1 MSSVSTLLFQN
12 SSIKQ
17 NRWDSVSTMDN
28 LITID
33 GPGGSGKGTVAKL
46 LAAKLGWN
54 ILDSGALYRLIAL
67 ISENIKETDPDIIGI
82 ELKDK
87 NIFFKLKGD
96 QYHLIFDGKDITD
109 TIRREE
115 IGIKASDLA
124 HNQNIRDLIKDTQR
138 SFYNPNTG
146 LIADGRDMGS
156 VVFPEAK
163 IKIYLDASIE
173 ERAKRRQ
180 IQLKEKGMEV
190 NMRNLISSLEDRDL
204 KDKNRDVSPLL
215 IPEGAKVIDS
225 TNLSIDEVVNKI
237 MDLI

>member
-1 MSSVSTLLFQN
+1 
-12 SSIKQ
+12 
-17 NRWDSVSTMDN
+17 MDK

-33 GPGGSGKGTVAKL
+33 GPGGSGKGTVAKI

-67 ISENIKETDPDIIGI
+67 ISENINKTDSDSIGK

-87 NIFFKLKGD
+87 SIFFELVKD
-96 QYHLIFDGKDITD
+96 QYHLFFDGKDLTNF
-109 TIRREE
+109 IRREE

-124 HNQNIRDLIKDTQR
+124 HNQNIRNLIKDTQR
-138 SFYNPNTG
+138 SFYDPNIG

-156 VVFPEAK
+156 VVFPEAG

-215 IPEGAKVIDS
+215 IPKGAKVIDS

>member
-1 MSSVSTLLFQN
+1 
-12 SSIKQ
+12 
-17 NRWDSVSTMDN
+17 MDK

-33 GPGGSGKGTVAKL
+33 GPGGSGKGTVAKI

-67 ISENIKETDPDIIGI
+67 ISENINKTDPDSIGK

-87 NIFFKLKGD
+87 SIFFELVKD
-96 QYHLIFDGKDITD
+96 QYHLFFDGKDVTNF
-109 TIRREE
+109 IRREE
-115 IGIKASDLA
+115 IGVKASDLA
-124 HNQNIRDLIKDTQR
+124 HNQNIRNLNKDTQR
-138 SFYNPNTG
+138 SFYDPNIG

-156 VVFPEAK
+156 VVFPEAG

-225 TNLSIDEVVNKI
+225 TNLLIDEVVKKI

>member
-1 MSSVSTLLFQN
+1 
-12 SSIKQ
+12 
-17 NRWDSVSTMDN
+17 MDK

-33 GPGGSGKGTVAKL
+33 GPGGSGKGTVAKI

-67 ISENIKETDPDIIGI
+67 ISENINKTDPDSIGK

-87 NIFFKLKGD
+87 SIFFELIKD
-96 QYHLIFDGKDITD
+96 QYHLFFDGKDVTNF
-109 TIRREE
+109 IRREE

-124 HNQNIRDLIKDTQR
+124 HNQNIRNLIKDTQR
-138 SFYNPNTG
+138 SFYDPNIG

-156 VVFPEAK
+156 VVFPEAG

-215 IPEGAKVIDS
+215 IPQGAKVIDS

>member
-1 MSSVSTLLFQN
+1 
-12 SSIKQ
+12 
-17 NRWDSVSTMDN
+17 MDK

-33 GPGGSGKGTVAKL
+33 GPGGSGKGTVAKI

-67 ISENIKETDPDIIGI
+67 ISENIKETDPDSIGK

-87 NIFFKLKGD
+87 SIFFELVKD
-96 QYHLIFDGKDITD
+96 QYHLFFDGKDVTNF
-109 TIRREE
+109 IRREE

-124 HNQNIRDLIKDTQR
+124 HNQNIRNLIKDTQR
-138 SFYNPNTG
+138 SFYDPNIG

-156 VVFPEAK
+156 VVFPEAR

>member
-1 MSSVSTLLFQN
+1 
-12 SSIKQ
+12 
-17 NRWDSVSTMDN
+17 MDK

-33 GPGGSGKGTVAKL
+33 GPGGSGKGTVAKI

-67 ISENIKETDPDIIGI
+67 ISENIKKTDPDSIGK

-87 NIFFKLKGD
+87 SIFFELVKD
-96 QYHLIFDGKDITD
+96 QYHLFFDGKDVTNF
-109 TIRREE
+109 IRREE
-115 IGIKASDLA
+115 IGVKASDLA
-124 HNQNIRDLIKDTQR
+124 HNQNIRNLIKDTQR
-138 SFYNPNTG
+138 SFYDPNIG

-156 VVFPEAK
+156 VVFPEAG
-163 IKIYLDASIE
+163 IQIYLDASIE

-215 IPEGAKVIDS
+215 IPQGQK
-225 TNLSIDEVVNKI
+225 
-237 MDLI
+237 

>member
-1 MSSVSTLLFQN
+1 
-12 SSIKQ
+12 
-17 NRWDSVSTMDN
+17 MDK

-33 GPGGSGKGTVAKL
+33 GPGGSGKGTVAKIL
-46 LAAKLGWN
+46 SAKLGWN

-67 ISENIKETDPDIIGI
+67 ISENIKKTDPDSIGK

-87 NIFFKLKGD
+87 SIFFELVKD
-96 QYHLIFDGKDITD
+96 QYHLFFDGKDVTNF
-109 TIRREE
+109 IRREE

-124 HNQNIRDLIKDTQR
+124 HNQNIRNLIKDTQR
-138 SFYNPNTG
+138 SFYDPNIG

-156 VVFPEAK
+156 VVFPEAG

-204 KDKNRDVSPLL
+204 KDKNRDISPLL
-215 IPEGAKVIDS
+215 IPQGAKVIDS

>member
-1 MSSVSTLLFQN
+1 
-12 SSIKQ
+12 
-17 NRWDSVSTMDN
+17 MDN

-46 LAAKLGWN
+46 LATKLGWN
-54 ILDSGALYRLIAL
+54 ILDSGALYRLLAL
-67 ISENIKETDPDIIGI
+67 ISENIKETDPDSIGI
-82 ELKDK
+82 VLKDK

-124 HNQNIRDLIKDTQR
+124 RNQNIRDLIKDTQR
-138 SFYNPNTG
+138 SFYDPNIG

-156 VVFPEAK
+156 VVFPEAE

-190 NMRNLISSLEDRDL
+190 NMRNLISSLEDRDT

-215 IPEGAKVIDS
+215 IPQGAKVIDS

>member
-1 MSSVSTLLFQN
+1 
-12 SSIKQ
+12 
-17 NRWDSVSTMDN
+17 MDK

-33 GPGGSGKGTVAKL
+33 GPGGSGKGTVAKI

-67 ISENIKETDPDIIGI
+67 ISENIKKTDPDSIGK

-87 NIFFKLKGD
+87 SIFFELVKD
-96 QYHLIFDGKDITD
+96 QYHLFFDGKDVTNF
-109 TIRREE
+109 IRREE

-124 HNQNIRDLIKDTQR
+124 HNQNIRNLIKDTQR
-138 SFYNPNTG
+138 SFYDPNIG

-156 VVFPEAK
+156 VVFPEAG

>member
-1 MSSVSTLLFQN
+1 
-12 SSIKQ
+12 
-17 NRWDSVSTMDN
+17 MDK

-33 GPGGSGKGTVAKL
+33 GPGGSGKGTVAKI

-67 ISENIKETDPDIIGI
+67 ISENIKKTDPDLIGK

-87 NIFFKLKGD
+87 GIFFELVKD
-96 QYHLIFDGKDITD
+96 QYHLFFDGKDVTNF
-109 TIRREE
+109 IRREE
-115 IGIKASDLA
+115 IGVKASDLA
-124 HNQNIRDLIKDTQR
+124 HNQNIRNLIKDTQR
-138 SFYNPNTG
+138 SFYDPNIG

-156 VVFPEAK
+156 VVFPEAG

>member
-1 MSSVSTLLFQN
+1 
-12 SSIKQ
+12 
-17 NRWDSVSTMDN
+17 MDK

-33 GPGGSGKGTVAKL
+33 GPGGSGKGTVAKI

-67 ISENIKETDPDIIGI
+67 ISENIKKTDPDSIGK

-87 NIFFKLKGD
+87 SIFFELVKD
-96 QYHLIFDGKDITD
+96 QYHLFFDGKDVTNF
-109 TIRREE
+109 IRREE

-124 HNQNIRDLIKDTQR
+124 HNQNIRNLIKDTQR
-138 SFYNPNTG
+138 SFYDPNIG

-156 VVFPEAK
+156 VVFPEAG

-237 MDLI
+237 MDLV

>member
-1 MSSVSTLLFQN
+1 
-12 SSIKQ
+12 
-17 NRWDSVSTMDN
+17 MDK

-33 GPGGSGKGTVAKL
+33 GPGGSGKGTVAKI

-67 ISENIKETDPDIIGI
+67 ISENIDKTDPDSIGK

-87 NIFFKLKGD
+87 SIFFELVKD
-96 QYHLIFDGKDITD
+96 QYHLFFDGKDVTNF
-109 TIRREE
+109 IRREE
-115 IGIKASDLA
+115 IGVKASDLA
-124 HNQNIRDLIKDTQR
+124 HNQNIRNLIKDTQR
-138 SFYNPNTG
+138 SFYDPNIG

-237 MDLI
+237 IDLI

>member
-1 MSSVSTLLFQN
+1 
-12 SSIKQ
+12 
-17 NRWDSVSTMDN
+17 MDK

-33 GPGGSGKGTVAKL
+33 GPGGSGKGTVAKI
-46 LAAKLGWN
+46 LAAKLEWN

-67 ISENIKETDPDIIGI
+67 ISENIKETDPDSIGK

-87 NIFFKLKGD
+87 IIFFELVKD
-96 QYHLIFDGKDITD
+96 QYHLFFDGKDVTNF
-109 TIRREE
+109 IRREE
-115 IGIKASDLA
+115 IGVKASDLA
-124 HNQNIRDLIKDTQR
+124 HNQNIRNLIKDTQR
-138 SFYNPNTG
+138 SFYDPNIG

-156 VVFPEAK
+156 VVFPEAG

-190 NMRNLISSLEDRDL
+190 NIRNLISSLEDRDL

-215 IPEGAKVIDS
+215 IPQGAKVIDS

-237 MDLI
+237 MDVI

>member
-1 MSSVSTLLFQN
+1 
-12 SSIKQ
+12 
-17 NRWDSVSTMDN
+17 MDK

-67 ISENIKETDPDIIGI
+67 ISENIKKTDPDSIGT

-87 NIFFKLKGD
+87 NIFFKLIRD
-96 QYHLIFDGKDITD
+96 QYHLLFDGKDVTD
-109 TIRREE
+109 IIRTEE
-115 IGIKASDLA
+115 IGTKASDLA

-138 SFYNPNTG
+138 SFYNPNIG

-190 NMRNLISSLEDRDL
+190 NMRNLILSLEDRDL

-215 IPEGAKVIDS
+215 IPHGAKVIDS

>member
-1 MSSVSTLLFQN
+1 
-12 SSIKQ
+12 
-17 NRWDSVSTMDN
+17 MDN

-67 ISENIKETDPDIIGI
+67 ISENINKTDPDSIGK

-87 NIFFKLKGD
+87 SIFFELVKD
-96 QYHLIFDGKDITD
+96 QYHLFFGGKDVTNF
-109 TIRREE
+109 IRSEE

-138 SFYNPNTG
+138 SFYDPNIG

-156 VVFPEAK
+156 VVFPEAG

-215 IPEGAKVIDS
+215 IPQGAKVIDS
-225 TNLSIDEVVNKI
+225 TNLSIDEVINKI

>member
-1 MSSVSTLLFQN
+1 
-12 SSIKQ
+12 
-17 NRWDSVSTMDN
+17 MDK

-33 GPGGSGKGTVAKL
+33 GPGGSGKGTVAKI

-67 ISENIKETDPDIIGI
+67 ISENIKETDPDSIGK

-87 NIFFKLKGD
+87 SIFFELVKD
-96 QYHLIFDGKDITD
+96 QYHLFFDGKDVTNF
-109 TIRREE
+109 IRREE
-115 IGIKASDLA
+115 IAVKASDLA
-124 HNQNIRDLIKDTQR
+124 HNQNIRNLIKDTQR
-138 SFYNPNTG
+138 SFYDPNIG

-156 VVFPEAK
+156 VVFPEAR

-215 IPEGAKVIDS
+215 IPQGAKVIDS

>member
-1 MSSVSTLLFQN
+1 
-12 SSIKQ
+12 
-17 NRWDSVSTMDN
+17 MDK

-33 GPGGSGKGTVAKL
+33 GPGGSGKGTVAKI

-67 ISENIKETDPDIIGI
+67 ISENIKKTDPDSIGK

-87 NIFFKLKGD
+87 SIFFELVKD
-96 QYHLIFDGKDITD
+96 QYHLFFDGKDVTNF
-109 TIRREE
+109 IRREE

-124 HNQNIRDLIKDTQR
+124 HNQNIRNLIKDTQR
-138 SFYNPNTG
+138 SFYDPNIG

-156 VVFPEAK
+156 VVFPEAG

-215 IPEGAKVIDS
+215 IPQGAKVIDS

-237 MDLI
+237 MDLV

>member
-1 MSSVSTLLFQN
+1 M
-12 SSIKQ
+12 
-17 NRWDSVSTMDN
+17 
-28 LITID
+28 
-33 GPGGSGKGTVAKL
+33 
-46 LAAKLGWN
+46 
-54 ILDSGALYRLIAL
+54 LYGVGEFEYDRVHLNDA
-67 ISENIKETDPDIIGI
+67 ENIKETDPDSIGI

-96 QYHLIFDGKDITD
+96 QYHLFFDGKDVTD

-138 SFYNPNTG
+138 SFYDPNTG

-237 MDLI
+237 MDLV

>member
-1 MSSVSTLLFQN
+1 
-12 SSIKQ
+12 
-17 NRWDSVSTMDN
+17 MDK

-33 GPGGSGKGTVAKL
+33 GPGGSGKGTVAKI

-67 ISENIKETDPDIIGI
+67 ISENIKKTDPDSIGK

-87 NIFFKLKGD
+87 GIFFELVKD
-96 QYHLIFDGKDITD
+96 QYHLFFDGKDVTNF
-109 TIRREE
+109 IRREE

-124 HNQNIRDLIKDTQR
+124 HNQNIRNLIKDTQR
-138 SFYNPNTG
+138 SFYDPNIG

-156 VVFPEAK
+156 VVFPEAG

-215 IPEGAKVIDS
+215 IPQGAKVIDS

-237 MDLI
+237 MDLT

>member
-1 MSSVSTLLFQN
+1 
-12 SSIKQ
+12 
-17 NRWDSVSTMDN
+17 MDK

-33 GPGGSGKGTVAKL
+33 GPGGSGKGTVAKI

-67 ISENIKETDPDIIGI
+67 ISENIKKTDPDSIGK

-87 NIFFKLKGD
+87 SIFFELVKD
-96 QYHLIFDGKDITD
+96 QYHLFFDGKDVTNF
-109 TIRREE
+109 IRREE
-115 IGIKASDLA
+115 IGVKASDLA
-124 HNQNIRDLIKDTQR
+124 HNQNIRNLIKDTQR
-138 SFYNPNTG
+138 SFYDPNIG

-156 VVFPEAK
+156 VVFPEAG

-190 NMRNLISSLEDRDL
+190 NMRNLISSLEERDL
-204 KDKNRDVSPLL
+204 KDKNREVSPLL
-215 IPEGAKVIDS
+215 IPNGAKVIDS

-237 MDLI
+237 MDLT

>member
-1 MSSVSTLLFQN
+1 
-12 SSIKQ
+12 
-17 NRWDSVSTMDN
+17 MDK

-33 GPGGSGKGTVAKL
+33 GPGGSGKGTVAKI

-67 ISENIKETDPDIIGI
+67 ISENIKKTDPDSIGK

-87 NIFFKLKGD
+87 SIFFELVKD
-96 QYHLIFDGKDITD
+96 QYHLFFDGKDVTNF
-109 TIRREE
+109 IRREE
-115 IGIKASDLA
+115 IGVKASDLA
-124 HNQNIRDLIKDTQR
+124 HNQNIRNLIKDTQR
-138 SFYNPNTG
+138 SFYDPNIG

-156 VVFPEAK
+156 VVFPEAG

-215 IPEGAKVIDS
+215 IPQGAKVIDS

>member
-1 MSSVSTLLFQN
+1 
-12 SSIKQ
+12 
-17 NRWDSVSTMDN
+17 MDK

-33 GPGGSGKGTVAKL
+33 GPGGSGKGTVAKI
-46 LAAKLGWN
+46 LAEKLGWN

-67 ISENIKETDPDIIGI
+67 ISENIKKTDPDSIGK

-87 NIFFKLKGD
+87 SIFFELVKD
-96 QYHLIFDGKDITD
+96 QYHLFFDGKDVTNF
-109 TIRREE
+109 IRREE

-124 HNQNIRDLIKDTQR
+124 HNQNIRNLIKDTQR
-138 SFYNPNTG
+138 SFYDPNIG

-156 VVFPEAK
+156 VVFPEAG

-225 TNLSIDEVVNKI
+225 TDLSIDGVVSKI
-237 MDLI
+237 MDLV

>member
-1 MSSVSTLLFQN
+1 
-12 SSIKQ
+12 
-17 NRWDSVSTMDN
+17 MDN

-67 ISENIKETDPDIIGI
+67 ISENIKKTDSDSIGK

-87 NIFFKLKGD
+87 KIFFELVKD
-96 QYHLIFDGKDITD
+96 QYHLFFDGKDVTNF
-109 TIRREE
+109 IRREE

-138 SFYNPNTG
+138 SFYDPNIG

>member
-1 MSSVSTLLFQN
+1 
-12 SSIKQ
+12 
-17 NRWDSVSTMDN
+17 MDN

-46 LAAKLGWN
+46 LAAQLGWN

-124 HNQNIRDLIKDTQR
+124 HNQNIRNLIKGTQR
-138 SFYNPNTG
+138 SFYDPNIG

-156 VVFPEAK
+156 VVFPEAG

-215 IPEGAKVIDS
+215 IPQGAKVIDS

-237 MDLI
+237 MDLT

>member
-1 MSSVSTLLFQN
+1 
-12 SSIKQ
+12 
-17 NRWDSVSTMDN
+17 MDN

-33 GPGGSGKGTVAKL
+33 GPGGSGKGTVAKI

-67 ISENIKETDPDIIGI
+67 ISENINKTDPDSIGK

-87 NIFFKLKGD
+87 SIFFELVKD
-96 QYHLIFDGKDITD
+96 QYYIFFDGKDVTNF
-109 TIRREE
+109 IRREE

-124 HNQNIRDLIKDTQR
+124 HNQSIRNLIKDTQR
-138 SFYNPNTG
+138 SFYDPNIG

-156 VVFPEAK
+156 VVFPEAG

-180 IQLKEKGMEV
+180 IQLKEKGMKV
-190 NMRNLISSLEDRDL
+190 NMRNLTLSLEDRDS
-204 KDKNRDVSPLL
+204 KDKNREVSPLL
-215 IPEGAKVIDS
+215 IPNGAKVIDS

-237 MDLI
+237 MELI

>member
-1 MSSVSTLLFQN
+1 
-12 SSIKQ
+12 
-17 NRWDSVSTMDN
+17 MDN

-138 SFYNPNTG
+138 SFYDPNIG

-156 VVFPEAK
+156 VVFPEAG

-215 IPEGAKVIDS
+215 IPQGAKVIDS

-237 MDLI
+237 MDLT

>member
-1 MSSVSTLLFQN
+1 
-12 SSIKQ
+12 
-17 NRWDSVSTMDN
+17 MDK

-33 GPGGSGKGTVAKL
+33 GPGGSGKGTVAKI

-67 ISENIKETDPDIIGI
+67 ISENIKKTDPDSIGK

-87 NIFFKLKGD
+87 SIFFELVKD
-96 QYHLIFDGKDITD
+96 QYHLFFDGKDVTNF
-109 TIRREE
+109 IRREE
-115 IGIKASDLA
+115 IGVKASDLA
-124 HNQNIRDLIKDTQR
+124 HNQNIRNLIKDTQR
-138 SFYNPNTG
+138 SFYDPNIG

-156 VVFPEAK
+156 VVFPEAG

-215 IPEGAKVIDS
+215 IPDGAKVIDS

>member
-1 MSSVSTLLFQN
+1 
-12 SSIKQ
+12 
-17 NRWDSVSTMDN
+17 MDK

-33 GPGGSGKGTVAKL
+33 GPGGSGKGTVAKI

-54 ILDSGALYRLIAL
+54 ILDSGALYRLMAL
-67 ISENIKETDPDIIGI
+67 ISENIKKTDSDSIGK

-87 NIFFKLKGD
+87 KIFFELVKD
-96 QYHLIFDGKDITD
+96 QYHLFFDGKDVTNF
-109 TIRREE
+109 IRREE

-138 SFYNPNTG
+138 SFYDPNIG

-225 TNLSIDEVVNKI
+225 TNL
-237 MDLI
+237 

>member
-1 MSSVSTLLFQN
+1 
-12 SSIKQ
+12 
-17 NRWDSVSTMDN
+17 MDN

-67 ISENIKETDPDIIGI
+67 ISENIKNSDPNSIGKEI
-82 ELKDK
+82 KDK
-87 NIFFKLKGD
+87 KIIFELIED
-96 QYHLIFDGKDITD
+96 QYHLLFDGKDVTSS
-109 TIRREE
+109 IRREE
-115 IGIKASDLA
+115 IGTKASDLA
-124 HNQNIRDLIKDTQR
+124 HNQNIRNLIKDTQR
-138 SFYNPNTG
+138 SFYDSNIG
-146 LIADGRDMGS
+146 LVADGRDMGS
-156 VVFPEAK
+156 VVFPEAG

-190 NMRNLISSLEDRDL
+190 NMRNLILSLEDRDQ
-204 KDKNRDVSPLL
+204 KDKNREVSPLL
-215 IPEGAKVIDS
+215 IPNGATMIDS

-237 MDLI
+237 MDLT

>member
-1 MSSVSTLLFQN
+1 
-12 SSIKQ
+12 
-17 NRWDSVSTMDN
+17 MDN

-138 SFYNPNTG
+138 SFYDPNIG

-156 VVFPEAK
+156 VVFPEAG

-180 IQLKEKGMEV
+180 IQLKEKGMDV

-215 IPEGAKVIDS
+215 IPQGAKVIDS

-237 MDLI
+237 MDLT

>member
-1 MSSVSTLLFQN
+1 
-12 SSIKQ
+12 
-17 NRWDSVSTMDN
+17 MDK

-33 GPGGSGKGTVAKL
+33 GPGGSGKGTVAKI

-67 ISENIKETDPDIIGI
+67 ISENINKTDPDSIGK

-87 NIFFKLKGD
+87 SIFFELVKD
-96 QYHLIFDGKDITD
+96 QYHLFFDGKDVTNF
-109 TIRREE
+109 IRREE

-124 HNQNIRDLIKDTQR
+124 HNQNIRNLIKDTQR
-138 SFYNPNTG
+138 SFYDPNIG

-156 VVFPEAK
+156 VVFPEAG

>member
-1 MSSVSTLLFQN
+1 
-12 SSIKQ
+12 
-17 NRWDSVSTMDN
+17 MDK

-33 GPGGSGKGTVAKL
+33 GPGGSGKGTVAKI

-67 ISENIKETDPDIIGI
+67 ISENIKKTDPDSIGK

-87 NIFFKLKGD
+87 SIFFEPVKD
-96 QYHLIFDGKDITD
+96 QYHLFFDGKDVTNF
-109 TIRREE
+109 IRREE

-124 HNQNIRDLIKDTQR
+124 HNQNIRNLIKDTQR
-138 SFYNPNTG
+138 SFYDPNIG
-146 LIADGRDMGS
+146 LIADGGDMGS
-156 VVFPEAK
+156 VVFPEAG

-237 MDLI
+237 MDLT

>member
-1 MSSVSTLLFQN
+1 MY
-12 SSIKQ
+12 K
-17 NRWDSVSTMDN
+17 

-33 GPGGSGKGTVAKL
+33 GPGGSGKGTVAKI

-67 ISENIKETDPDIIGI
+67 ISENINKTDPDSIGK

-87 NIFFKLKGD
+87 SIFFELVKD
-96 QYHLIFDGKDITD
+96 QYHLFFDGKDVTNF
-109 TIRREE
+109 IRREE

-124 HNQNIRDLIKDTQR
+124 HNQNIRNLIKDTQR
-138 SFYNPNTG
+138 SFYDPNIG

-156 VVFPEAK
+156 VVFPEAG

-215 IPEGAKVIDS
+215 VPEGAKVIDS
-225 TNLSIDEVVNKI
+225 TNLSTDEVVNKI